1 MPDQNIIKRIQTLKQ
16 VKPNSDWVSFAKKDI
31 LSRIPEEEPSF
42 DWRKIKI
49 ANVFTFPVLK
59 PVAISLAVLIF
70 FSVFGGTFWITKN
83 TNPGDSF
90 YSLKLTY
97 QDARTRFL
105 PQDQKPQMHLEY
117 AYQRIEDLEK
127 VTEEKKDDGVNETV
141 KIVADDISK
150 ATNTFQEIK
159 EPAKKFSAGMNLI
172 KQASKIEKGLA
183 KEKEVASSQSQEKIS
198 EVEKLTKETKENVFA
213 TLMKDSEENSDYRT
227 MVENLQK
234 EIEEYEKQYRESN
247 QSN

>member
-42 DWRKIKI
+42 DWKKIKI
-49 ANVFTFPVLK
+49 ANVFSFPVLK

-83 TNPGDSF
+83 TRPGDSF
-90 YSLKLTY
+90 YSLKLSY
-97 QDARTRFL
+97 QNVGTHFL
-105 PQDQKPQMHLEY
+105 PQEQKPQVHMEY
-117 AYQRIEDLEK
+117 ASQGIVDLEK
-127 VTEEKKDDGVNETV
+127 AKGDEDNKGISEAA
-141 KIVADDISK
+141 KIVADNISK
-150 ATNTFQEIK
+150 AANTLQEIK
-159 EPAKKFSAGMNLI
+159 EPAKKFSAGMNCV

-198 EVEKLTKETKENVFA
+198 EVEKLTKETKENIFA

-234 EIEEYEKQYRESN
+234 EIEEYEKQYRELN
-247 QSN
+247 Q